1 MTSHP
6 SALMPLAA
14 ALLLGA
20 CAGAPRAGPTPSRSD
35 NAKLAESISA
45 AASQVKRCYRA
56 PRVASAGRQIVTR
69 LLVRFAPDGSL
80 VGMPE
85 LVSQRGI
92 TPASAPYAA
101 RMAEAAR
108 LAVLRC
114 APLRL
119 PPESYSRGWSEF
131 ELTFSPRGFA

>member
-1 MTSHP
+1 MTRPP
-6 SALMPLAA
+6 SLIPLAA

-20 CAGAPRAGPTPSRSD
+20 CAGAPGPGFEPSRSD
-35 NAKLAESISA
+35 NAKLRESVSA

-56 PRVASAGRQIVTR
+56 PRVASAGKQIVTR

-80 VGMPE
+80 AGMPE
-85 LVSQRGI
+85 LVSQGGI
-92 TPASAPYAA
+92 TPANAPYAA

-114 APLRL
+114 TPLRL
-119 PPESYSRGWSEF
+119 PAEAYLRGWSEF
-131 ELTFSPRGFA
+131 EITFSPRRLA